1 MYFGSCFKERR
12 VLIICVLLIFF
23 LTTTPA
29 VGKTSNH
36 AIVLA
41 QLYTQGQ
48 CKGLHAFIVPI
59 RQLGTHEPLPGKNLF
74 RGRSVHGKLQIC
86 FSSAIYSCMCLV
98 N

>member
-1 MYFGSCFKERR
+1 MPDVTQILFKERNFFYMS
-12 VLIICVLLIFF
+12 VCTVVWVFFSLL
-23 LTTTPA
+23 LTPTLFA

-59 RQLGTHEPLPGKNLF
+59 RQLGTHEPLPGKHEGF
-74 RGRSVHGKLQIC
+74 RTW
-86 FSSAIYSCMCLV
+86 ATP
-98 N
+98 

>member
-1 MYFGSCFKERR
+1 MLILLPALKEIR
-12 VLIICVLLIFF
+12 LLCVAF
-23 LTTTPA
+23 LTPIPSV

-59 RQLGTHEPLPGKNLF
+59 RQLGTHEPLPGK
-74 RGRSVHGKLQIC
+74 KLP
-86 FSSAIYSCMCLV
+86 
-98 N
+98 